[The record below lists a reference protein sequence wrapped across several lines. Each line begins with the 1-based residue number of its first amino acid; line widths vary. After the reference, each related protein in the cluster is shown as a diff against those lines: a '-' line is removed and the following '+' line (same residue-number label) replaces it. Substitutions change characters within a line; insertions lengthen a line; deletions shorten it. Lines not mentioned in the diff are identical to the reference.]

1 MSPRTLLSPEQRA
14 RLFAVPTSPA
24 EMARH
29 YVLSAKDLVLVRAK
43 RRTVNRLGFAVQLCL
58 LRHPGQGHGPGEQ
71 PPAALLAFVA
81 EQLGISP
88 ATFADY
94 ARRDQ
99 TRREHAA
106 ELQAILG
113 LRSFRLS
120 DWRTCLR
127 IGADA
132 AWATDRGEPI
142 VQAMLTHLRVGAVLI
157 PDAAVLERIGL
168 AARARARKRTFQTLV
183 DGLTGTEHAALD
195 GLLVTD
201 PALRRSRFA
210 WLRDVP
216 EAPAP
221 TNMVAL
227 LDRLDWV
234 RGVGIGPERVIRV
247 HPARLARLVAESGIM
262 TTQHLAGI
270 EPLRRIAL
278 LVAQVAD
285 LAMQLTDAALSMFGK
300 YVGSLFT
307 KARGR
312 DERRFQATKRDVART
327 LLLFQRTIT
336 ALKRAQETGEDGVAA
351 VEREV
356 GLAKLDQALPVI
368 DAVADV
374 ADVEILATAAE
385 RYSFLAAFQFQSNTP
400 HDPLLVAIE
409 LLKAA
414 DQSGARALP
423 KRLPSAFLPPKWR
436 RLIFA
441 GPVPDRRLYET
452 A

>member
-1 MSPRTLLSPEQRA
+1 MGLVATVEPGISAFDTLLQNGAERQAGYERPLSPLRPCMSRRTLLSPEQRA
-14 RLFAVPTSPA
+14 RLFAVPTTPA

-29 YVLSAKDLVLVRAK
+29 YVLSAKDLMLVRAK
-43 RRTVNRLGFAVQLCL
+43 RRPANRLGFAVQLCL
-58 LRHPGQGHGPGEQ
+58 LRHPGQGLGPGEQ

-120 DWRTCLR
+120 DWRNCLR

-142 VQAMLTHLRVGAVLI
+142 VQAMLTHLRIGAVLI

-183 DGLTGTEHAALD
+183 DGLTNTEHAALD
-195 GLLVTD
+195 GLLATD

-234 RGVGIGPERVIRV
+234 RGVGIGPGRAGLL
-247 HPARLARLVAESGIM
+247 HQRLLFVA
-262 TTQHLAGI
+262 AGAGRGELDGVEI
-270 EPLRRIAL
+270 ENGTL
-278 LVAQVAD
+278 
-285 LAMQLTDAALSMFGK
+285 
-300 YVGSLFT
+300 Y
-307 KARGR
+307 
-312 DERRFQATKRDVART
+312 VART
-327 LLLFQRTIT
+327 KPTVPDAACLLANRLYRMLPRVRVT
-336 ALKRAQETGEDGVAA
+336 
-351 VEREV
+351 EV
-356 GLAKLDQALPVI
+356 LS
-368 DAVADV
+368 
-374 ADVEILATAAE
+374 DVEQAT
-385 RYSFLAAFQFQSNTP
+385 
-400 HDPLLVAIE
+400 
-409 LLKAA
+409 
-414 DQSGARALP
+414 G
-423 KRLPSAFLPPKWR
+423 
-436 RLIFA
+436 FA
-441 GPVPDRRLYET
+441 GCF
-452 A
+452 

>member
-1 MSPRTLLSPEQRA
+1 MSRRTLLSPEQRA
-14 RLFAVPTSPA
+14 RLFAVPTTPA

-29 YVLSAKDLVLVRAK
+29 YVLSAEDLVLVRAK

-81 EQLGISP
+81 EQLGTSP

-120 DWRTCLR
+120 DWRNCLR

-142 VQAMLTHLRVGAVLI
+142 VQAMLTHLRIGAVLI

-183 DGLTGTEHAALD
+183 DGLTDTEHAALD
-195 GLLVTD
+195 GLLATD

-270 EPLRRIAL
+270 EPLRRS
-278 LVAQVAD
+278 
-285 LAMQLTDAALSMFGK
+285 TW
-300 YVGSLFT
+300 
-307 KARGR
+307 ARCSPR
-312 DERRFQATKRDVART
+312 
-327 LLLFQRTIT
+327 
-336 ALKRAQETGEDGVAA
+336 
-351 VEREV
+351 
-356 GLAKLDQALPVI
+356 P
-368 DAVADV
+368 AVATSDGSKRQSV
-374 ADVEILATAAE
+374 TSPAP
-385 RYSFLAAFQFQSNTP
+385 YSCSSA
-400 HDPLLVAIE
+400 
-409 LLKAA
+409 
-414 DQSGARALP
+414 
-423 KRLPSAFLPPKWR
+423 PSPR
-436 RLIFA
+436 
-441 GPVPDRRLYET
+441 
-452 A
+452 

>member
-1 MSPRTLLSPEQRA
+1 MGLVATVEPGISAFDTLLQNGAERQAGYERPLSPPRPCMSRRTLLSPEQRA

-81 EQLGISP
+81 EQLGTSP

-99 TRREHAA
+99 TRRGHAA

-120 DWRTCLR
+120 DWLTRLR
-127 IGADA
+127 LGAGA
-132 AWATDRGEPI
+132 VWATDGGEPI
-142 VQAMLTHLRVGAVLI
+142 VQAMLTHLRIGAVLI

-183 DGLTGTEHAALD
+183 DGLTNTEHAVLD
-195 GLLVTD
+195 GLLATD

-234 RGVGIGPERVIRV
+234 RGVGIGPERGV

-270 EPLRRIAL
+270 
-278 LVAQVAD
+278 
-285 LAMQLTDAALSMFGK
+285 
-300 YVGSLFT
+300 
-307 KARGR
+307 
-312 DERRFQATKRDVART
+312 
-327 LLLFQRTIT
+327 
-336 ALKRAQETGEDGVAA
+336 
-351 VEREV
+351 
-356 GLAKLDQALPVI
+356 
-368 DAVADV
+368 
-374 ADVEILATAAE
+374 
-385 RYSFLAAFQFQSNTP
+385 
-400 HDPLLVAIE
+400 
-409 LLKAA
+409 
-414 DQSGARALP
+414 
-423 KRLPSAFLPPKWR
+423 
-436 RLIFA
+436 
-441 GPVPDRRLYET
+441 
-452 A
+452 